1 MLSRARL
8 DPNDA
13 AQREILGAPI
23 ADRDLRRPIRTNADG
38 DLTGRSAS
46 LEQNDVVEASRDNIL
61 IGEAARRA
69 DAQLP
74 MSKASVES
82 DADVGRFTGAI
93 FDRQRI
99 HGTGRVR
106 VASVWGEDRSAH
118 NDTPDRAGER
128 RDPPAAAAEGDRV
141 LPFARRNHA
150 VEDRR
155 RPAPRAHHGLPAGP
169 VVRLGRG
176 SASRR

>member
-13 AQREILGAPI
+13 AQREIIGAPI
-23 ADRDLRRPIRTNADG
+23 ADRDLRRPIRTNADR

-61 IGEAARRA
+61 IGEAACRA

-128 RDPPAAAAEGDRV
+128 RDPPECA
-141 LPFARRNHA
+141 LPGHLRAGKVPRALTNANRRFEQRHA
-150 VEDRR
+150 CATQKISRR
-155 RPAPRAHHGLPAGP
+155 REFDGRA
-169 VVRLGRG
+169 
-176 SASRR
+176 